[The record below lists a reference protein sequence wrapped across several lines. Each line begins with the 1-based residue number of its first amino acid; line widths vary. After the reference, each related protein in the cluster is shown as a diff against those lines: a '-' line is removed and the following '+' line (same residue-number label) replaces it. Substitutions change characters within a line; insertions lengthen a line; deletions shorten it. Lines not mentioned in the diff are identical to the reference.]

1 VAKKIDVYGF
11 LGMPR
16 GASQDDLRKRCEE
29 LLTWLRSDSIP
40 AALKPWARE
49 QASIAE
55 GFRQGLMRVEEE
67 EEEADANDVSFEVA
81 PPRRTANREGPG
93 LWGQLVRSPLF
104 FAGMG
109 VLVGGVILA
118 GVLLAWD
125 RLPSTAAPATSDGG
139 TTESDAA
146 KFLASQSGRIKQ
158 LEAQIAQ
165 TPFDVAALFEL
176 GEIYWE
182 GQEWGK
188 AILWLGKLLEIQ
200 PDHEQAQIDLA
211 LAYWTTGDFGNA
223 ETWFKNALES
233 NPDSARVHYSLGFMY
248 ISRPNPDTAQA
259 VKHWQEVLRLE
270 PDTDLGKT
278 AKAHLEQVDPLLLT
292 PFTSPTPAVPSP
304 SPAP

>member
-1 VAKKIDVYGF
+1 VTTRLDVYGF

-16 GASQDDLRKRCEE
+16 GASDDDLRKRCEE
-29 LLTWLRSDSIP
+29 LLTWLRSDSVP
-40 AALKPWARE
+40 ATLRPWAKQ

-55 GFRQGLMRVEEE
+55 GFRRGLADTEDEEDRDE
-67 EEEADANDVSFEVA
+67 VTLEVA
-81 PPRRTANREGPG
+81 SPRRATGKGGPG
-93 LWGQLVRSPLF
+93 LLSRMVRSPLF

-109 VLVGGVILA
+109 VLVGGLILG

-125 RLPSTAAPATSDGG
+125 RSPSTAAPNTSDGG
-139 TTESDAA
+139 ATESDAA

-182 GQEWGK
+182 GQQWDK

-211 LAYWTTGDFGNA
+211 LAYWTTGDFTNA
-223 ETWFKNALES
+223 EAWFQNALES